1 MPTDIEFTNILNKE
15 QDNASCSL
23 LRVGDIKIL
32 LDCGCDE
39 RIHDKQMSNVASA
52 IRRVEAV
59 AKECHFI
66 FISHATVQQVGALP
80 LLHKAGHLNNI

>member
-15 QDNASCSL
+15 QDNASCSV
-23 LRVGDIKIL
+23 LRVGDVKIL

-39 RIHDKQMSNVASA
+39 RIQNSQMLNAASA

-59 AKECHFI
+59 AKDCHYI
-66 FISHATVQQVGALP
+66 FLSHATV
-80 LLHKAGHLNNI
+80 